1 MRMTNAETEAPIVWP
16 PDSKS
21 QLIGR
26 DSDAG
31 KDLRQIEE
39 VASSIIDG

>member
-1 MRMTNAETEAPIVWP
+1 MRMTNAETEAPIVWT